1 VNDQVV
7 LEVLAEH
14 VDSVSLLRIIEKL
27 LVGQEEL
34 KFLIRLLDK
43 VKAAQ

>member
-1 VNDQVV
+1 MNDQVV
-7 LEVLAEH
+7 LEVLREL
-14 VDSVSLLRIIEKL
+14 VDSVSFLRIIEKL

>member
-34 KFLIRLLDK
+34 EFLIRLLDE

>member
-34 KFLIRLLDK
+34 EFLIRLLDK

>member
-1 VNDQVV
+1 MNDQVV

-34 KFLIRLLDK
+34 EFLIRLLDE

>member
-1 VNDQVV
+1 MNDQVV